1 MNCNGSFFLL
11 GDFDVPCSGAVCGRR
26 GHVVATV
33 AHGDIRWVI
42 AVVKAKWLLQLAE

>member
-33 AHGDIRWVI
+33 THGNIRWVI
-42 AVVKAKWLLQLAE
+42 AVVKVK